1 MVSRTNRR
9 TLHSMRSS
17 NPRTFNTSASP
28 NIVNDPIWPA
38 TKGKKGKKRE
48 NVFYD
53 DRGFPDQSE
62 GFDYLLHRTGGGKV
76 IRKRLHPA
84 PSLDKVDQKF
94 NTPFDEKKHGE
105 KLRREL
111 KVDHLPPDLQKD
123 LTELIKKY
131 WPVFDD
137 NGLFIPVKDYEC
149 IIDTGSARPICVKN
163 INYGPC
169 KTHYMEKCIAAL
181 ESWVTSAKHTRV
193 VHVLGDEI
201 YLAN

>member
-1 MVSRTNRR
+1 
-9 TLHSMRSS
+9 MRSP
-17 NPRTFNTSASP
+17 NPRTFNASASP
-28 NIVNDPIWPA
+28 NVVNDPIQPA
-38 TKGKKGKKRE
+38 PKGMKGKKRE

-53 DRGFPDQSE
+53 NRGFPDQSE
-62 GFDYLLHRTGGGKV
+62 EFEYLLHRTGGGKV

-84 PSLDKVDQKF
+84 PSLDEVDQKF

-137 NGLFIPVKDYEC
+137 NGLFIPVKDYE
-149 IIDTGSARPICVKN
+149 
-163 INYGPC
+163 
-169 KTHYMEKCIAAL
+169 
-181 ESWVTSAKHTRV
+181 
-193 VHVLGDEI
+193 
-201 YLAN
+201 